1 MIIKVDVLSN
11 KTYEWTKMGEWLD
24 CLFYADGEP
33 VLVELKKADE
43 PTLDFVERCLT
54 VLLNDFDEDDLEFS
68 GIFTAEDAEML
79 GYDTY

>member
-11 KTYEWTKMGEWLD
+11 KTYEWTEVGEWLD

-33 VLVELKKADE
+33 VLVELKKDE
-43 PTLDFVERCLT
+43 GTALDFIDRCLAI
-54 VLLNDFDEDDLEFS
+54 LLDNFDEDDLEFS
-68 GIFTAEDAEML
+68 GIFTAEDAEIL